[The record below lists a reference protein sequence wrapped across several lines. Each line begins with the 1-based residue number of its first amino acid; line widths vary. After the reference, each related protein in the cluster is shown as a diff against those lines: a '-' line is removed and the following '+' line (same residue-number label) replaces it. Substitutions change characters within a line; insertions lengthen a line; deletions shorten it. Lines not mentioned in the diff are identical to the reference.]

1 MDRDISL
8 DAIKLVACIF
18 VCTLHTIGMFMSES
32 SDFHLSYLLFYMS
45 GIAVPLFFMVNGF
58 LLAPKDGGMKYYYR
72 KIFNIV
78 KIVCVFTFIFDIPK
92 LVRGDISIL
101 IPFKQACSSLFF
113 QGGVFPVFWFLGSL
127 IFIYALMPFLKKYII
142 SIRTRLY
149 GLLLFL
155 SVLQFIIYTCD
166 IYTNYVYSFIF
177 ENVYIPQSFRL
188 YSHLMYFLLGV
199 CLRLYLTDNNMLKN
213 VIGNTQ
219 EVGLYTVA
227 VRIVRAISML
237 FACISTVILPRV
249 TYYLGQGQK
258 DKFDA
263 LIYKTLNFILLLAI
277 PSGLGLISIS
287 EPLVT
292 WFGGSG
298 FTQAYRIVSVLAFSV
313 IFSAL
318 NRVFAWQILVP
329 YNREKEVFYSTA
341 AGAMVN
347 FVLNLFFISRWGA
360 VGAAATTVISEFVVF
375 LMCTFQCRNVISCRV
390 VGCADYRTFP
400 SAA

>member
-101 IPFKQACSSLFF
+101 MPFKQACSSLFF

-149 GLLLFL
+149 
-155 SVLQFIIYTCD
+155 
-166 IYTNYVYSFIF
+166 
-177 ENVYIPQSFRL
+177 
-188 YSHLMYFLLGV
+188 
-199 CLRLYLTDNNMLKN
+199 
-213 VIGNTQ
+213 
-219 EVGLYTVA
+219 
-227 VRIVRAISML
+227 
-237 FACISTVILPRV
+237 
-249 TYYLGQGQK
+249 
-258 DKFDA
+258 
-263 LIYKTLNFILLLAI
+263 
-277 PSGLGLISIS
+277 
-287 EPLVT
+287 
-292 WFGGSG
+292 
-298 FTQAYRIVSVLAFSV
+298 
-313 IFSAL
+313 
-318 NRVFAWQILVP
+318 
-329 YNREKEVFYSTA
+329 
-341 AGAMVN
+341 
-347 FVLNLFFISRWGA
+347 
-360 VGAAATTVISEFVVF
+360 
-375 LMCTFQCRNVISCRV
+375 
-390 VGCADYRTFP
+390 
-400 SAA
+400 

>member
-101 IPFKQACSSLFF
+101 MPFKQACSSLFF

-213 VIGNTQ
+213 VIGGV
-219 EVGLYTVA
+219 E
-227 VRIVRAISML
+227 RSCAI
-237 FACISTVILPRV
+237 
-249 TYYLGQGQK
+249 
-258 DKFDA
+258 
-263 LIYKTLNFILLLAI
+263 
-277 PSGLGLISIS
+277 
-287 EPLVT
+287 
-292 WFGGSG
+292 
-298 FTQAYRIVSVLAFSV
+298 
-313 IFSAL
+313 
-318 NRVFAWQILVP
+318 
-329 YNREKEVFYSTA
+329 
-341 AGAMVN
+341 
-347 FVLNLFFISRWGA
+347 
-360 VGAAATTVISEFVVF
+360 
-375 LMCTFQCRNVISCRV
+375 
-390 VGCADYRTFP
+390 
-400 SAA
+400 

>member
-101 IPFKQACSSLFF
+101 MPFKQACSSLFF

-213 VIGNTQ
+213 AIICVLASLSFFLSLRSIVFSGYIGRTIVNLSSCSILVYTIHYPILSL
-219 EVGLYTVA
+219 LYMKTD
-227 VRIVRAISML
+227 L
-237 FACISTVILPRV
+237 FVHTDFSFLAWA
-249 TYYLGQGQK
+249 G
-258 DKFDA
+258 
-263 LIYKTLNFILLLAI
+263 LLL
-277 PSGLGLISIS
+277 L
-287 EPLVT
+287 
-292 WFGGSG
+292 W
-298 FTQAYRIVSVLAFSV
+298 
-313 IFSAL
+313 
-318 NRVFAWQILVP
+318 
-329 YNREKEVFYSTA
+329 
-341 AGAMVN
+341 
-347 FVLNLFFISRWGA
+347 FFISYW
-360 VGAAATTVISEFVVF
+360 VYQIPYISSF
-375 LMCTFQCRNVISCRV
+375 LRI
-390 VGCADYRTFP
+390 
-400 SAA
+400 

>member
-1 MDRDISL
+1 MKMNNPVLILGAGISGLGAAYKLSCNGQQTVVLEKDTTYGGLCGNFTIDGFRFDRFVHFSFAKDEQVNRIFMDGAGEVFRHVPNAYNLYQGIWIKHPAQNNLYPLSQKMKDAVVRDFSL

-213 VIGNTQ
+213 VIGG
-219 EVGLYTVA
+219 VK
-227 VRIVRAISML
+227 RSCAI
-237 FACISTVILPRV
+237 
-249 TYYLGQGQK
+249 
-258 DKFDA
+258 
-263 LIYKTLNFILLLAI
+263 
-277 PSGLGLISIS
+277 
-287 EPLVT
+287 
-292 WFGGSG
+292 
-298 FTQAYRIVSVLAFSV
+298 
-313 IFSAL
+313 
-318 NRVFAWQILVP
+318 
-329 YNREKEVFYSTA
+329 
-341 AGAMVN
+341 
-347 FVLNLFFISRWGA
+347 
-360 VGAAATTVISEFVVF
+360 
-375 LMCTFQCRNVISCRV
+375 
-390 VGCADYRTFP
+390 
-400 SAA
+400 